1 MQFQVPKFLERES
14 KIMGTLTF
22 RQLAYFSAGGVVLL
36 VLYFILPLYGF
47 LICFFLIGGATL
59 SLAFVKR
66 EGVPLIQII
75 PHYFGFFVSS
85 RTYLW
90 QKKET
95 LSPIKLVEKKRGGG
109 KEKEKEEAPLKVA
122 PESKLRRLGS
132 KLEFGIK

>member
-1 MQFQVPKFLERES
+1 
-14 KIMGTLTF
+14 MGTLTF
-22 RQLAYFSAGGVVLL
+22 KQLAYFASGGLVLL
-36 VLYFILPLYGF
+36 ILYFLLPFYAF
-47 LICFFLIGGATL
+47 LICSFLVGGATL

-85 RTYLW
+85 KTYLW

-95 LSPIKLVEKKRGGG
+95 LSPIKLVEKKRKG
-109 KEKEKEEAPLKVA
+109 EKEEGKEEAPLKIS

-132 KLEFGIK
+132 KLEFGTK